1 MNWKMLFIDN
11 QFGKGKIPSPIAQ
24 VLGIFGVALLMMLA
38 GGFSGSA
45 NWSWMVAGAML
56 MFFALI
62 NSVLSIFAAQR
73 MRYYQFSLYGTM
85 FLFIALGGL
94 AQLISG
100 QSIFEG
106 AADNRSI
113 FIVLLLAYFSL
124 MGLAFMLRSLADFM
138 KAKDEE
144 IHKN

>member
-1 MNWKMLFIDN
+1 MNWKSLFIDN
-11 QFGKGKIPSPIAQ
+11 HFGKGKIPSPIAQ
-24 VLGIFGVALLMMLA
+24 VLGIFAAALLMMLA
-38 GGFSGSA
+38 GGVASSA
-45 NWSWMVAGAML
+45 NWTWMVAGAML
-56 MFFALI
+56 MFYALV

-85 FLFIALGGL
+85 FLFFALGGL

-106 AADNRSI
+106 PANNRSI

-124 MGLAFMLRSLADFM
+124 MALAFMLRSLADFM